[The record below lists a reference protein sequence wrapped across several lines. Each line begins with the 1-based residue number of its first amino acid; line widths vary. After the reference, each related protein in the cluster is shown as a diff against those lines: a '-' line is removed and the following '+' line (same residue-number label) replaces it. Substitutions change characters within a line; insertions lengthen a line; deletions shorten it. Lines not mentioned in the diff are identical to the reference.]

1 MEGTPVSWSLVDIFY
16 PGETQR
22 ADDLEEQ
29 NRILNQRKLEKGQ
42 VSEEWVDRQQEAFD
56 STGSSTY
63 NAEIAEAAA
72 EGAAEGLASMPGKVC
87 GALSGVAGWGL
98 AFVPWWGWIIGAG
111 AVFYY
116 LGGFVYLRGILAKRS
131 A

>member
-1 MEGTPVSWSLVDIFY
+1 MSWSLVDVFF

-29 NRILNQRKLEKGQ
+29 NRLLNQRKLEKGQ
-42 VSEEWVDRQQEAFD
+42 VSQEWVDRQQDAFD

-63 NAEIAEAAA
+63 NDEIASAAA
-72 EGAAEGLASMPGKVC
+72 EGAVEGLTELPGKVR
-87 GALSGVAGWGL
+87 GALSGIAGWGL
-98 AFVPWWGWIIGAG
+98 AFVPWWAWIVGAG
-111 AVFYY
+111 VGFYY
-116 LGGFVYLRGILAKRS
+116 LGGFIYLRGILAKR

>member
-1 MEGTPVSWSLVDIFY
+1 MSWSLVDIFA
-16 PGETQR
+16 PGETAR
-22 ADDLEEQ
+22 ADELSER
-29 NRILNQRKLEKGQ
+29 NRQLNQRKLEKGQ
-42 VSEEWVDRQQEAFD
+42 VTEEWVARQQEAFD
-56 STGSSTY
+56 STGSATY
-63 NAEIAEAAA
+63 NAEVIAAAA
-72 EGAAEGLASMPGKVC
+72 EGATEGLVSLPGKVR

-98 AFVPWWGWIIGAG
+98 AFVPWWAWLVGAG